1 MKKLLKIYL
10 LQFLNF
16 TSTKIKYQIIMN
28 LNPKKI
34 EIFNYKIKI

>member
-1 MKKLLKIYL
+1 MKKLSKIYL

-16 TSTKIKYQIIMN
+16 TSIKIKYQIIMN